1 MASVLANYALG
12 ADIKLVILAEVL
24 RLLLWMLEAELLRDL
39 LFLVDRGLN
48 LIFMLIQIVQDR
60 KVLD

>member
-48 LIFMLIQIVQDR
+48 LIFMLIQIV
-60 KVLD
+60 

>member
-24 RLLLWMLEAELLRDL
+24 RLLLWMLETELLRDL
-39 LFLVDRGLN
+39 LLFVDGRLN
-48 LIFMLIQIVQDR
+48 LIFMLIQIV
-60 KVLD
+60 